1 MKRFWLGVGLLLGM
15 LVLGIFVTKSMA
27 GIHEPIGKTL
37 LEAGKFA
44 FEEDWAG
51 ADASF
56 LEARGRWEQY
66 REVTAV
72 VTDHTPMEQ
81 IDAMFRRLEVYR
93 QQRKRDLFQS
103 GCAELSAWVEAVAD
117 AQAVNWWSIL

>member
-1 MKRFWLGVGLLLGM
+1 MRRFWIGVGLLLGM
-15 LVLGIFVTKSMA
+15 LVLGIFVTESMA

-37 LEAGKFA
+37 LEAGDLA

-51 ADASF
+51 ADAAF
-56 LEARGRWEQY
+56 LQARGLWEQY

-93 QQRKRDLFQS
+93 QQRQADYFRS
-103 GCAELSAWVEAVAD
+103 GCAELSACVEAVAD